1 MRQIKFITVIIFS
14 LLLSFTA
21 FGQDVQPTP
30 MPSPTTA
37 TIEPK
42 AEGTIRIGVVT
53 VKTQLKQDASGGEA
67 SEVFR
72 TRWYSFLDGPTV
84 ELIPIEARVPMQ
96 INLEAEQKGCD
107 YILYSKITQK
117 MKTGLFSKIVKI
129 AVPVLAN
136 SIPVGTGGMGGGSI
150 SESIKTSIKEG
161 AKDAAKTM
169 ANEAAGKITAKDQVT
184 LEFSLIK
191 VNEKN
196 PVLAKSL
203 KAKAKSD
210 GEDIFSPLIEQASE
224 MIITQAFGSS
234 ETVGQIK
241 TQGEK

>member
-1 MRQIKFITVIIFS
+1 MRRIKSITVIIFS
-14 LLLSFTA
+14 LLLSLAA
-21 FGQDVQPTP
+21 FGQEVQPSP
-30 MPSPTTA
+30 VPSPETVQ
-37 TIEPK
+37 PK

-53 VKTQLKQDASGGEA
+53 VKTQLRQDATGGES
-67 SEVFR
+67 SEIFR
-72 TRWYSFLDGPTV
+72 SRWVSFLDGPTV
-84 ELIPIEARVPMQ
+84 ELVPIEARVPMQ

-117 MKTGLFSKIVKI
+117 MKTGFLSKVVKI

-136 SIPVGTGGMGGGSI
+136 SIPVGTGAMSGSI
-150 SESIKTSIKEG
+150 SDSIKNSIKEG
-161 AKDAAKTM
+161 GKDAAKNM

-196 PVLAKSL
+196 PTLAKSL

-210 GEDIFSPLIEQASE
+210 GEDIFSPLLEQASE
-224 MIITQAFGSS
+224 MIITQAF
-234 ETVGQIK
+234 TK
-241 TQGEK
+241 N